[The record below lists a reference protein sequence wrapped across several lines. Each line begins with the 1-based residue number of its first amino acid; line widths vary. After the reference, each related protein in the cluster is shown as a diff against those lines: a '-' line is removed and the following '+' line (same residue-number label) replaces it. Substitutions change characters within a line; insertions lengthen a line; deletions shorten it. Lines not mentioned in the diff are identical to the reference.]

1 MNSCP
6 RLGVFSSLTSLLLID
21 RDLTLLRI
29 KVLGVDV
36 EVKSSSCS
44 VDIVDDSW
52 IYCYKCVETES

>member
-44 VDIVDDSW
+44 VDIADDS
-52 IYCYKCVETES
+52 